1 LLIFAAVTVYRHVDI
16 ARWASTRVAKQVAK
30 IMGAVLILFLLAVL
44 SARVRQ
50 NQWVKAWFCVLAA
63 VAVILWHFILCVS
76 EVTVG
81 TRPVIER

>member
-1 LLIFAAVTVYRHVDI
+1 MLIFAAVTVYRHVYI
-16 ARWASTRVAKQVAK
+16 ARWTSTRVAKQVAK
-30 IMGAVLILFLLAVL
+30 IMGAILILFLLAVL

-63 VAVILWHFILCVS
+63 VAVILWHFILRVS